1 LLRRLT
7 DAYPDAVE
15 LIGIDPAPRMIAEA
29 KAASAGPLR
38 LRFMTGVAERS
49 PSAEG
54 TFDLIVTTTSLEA
67 GSTVRGC
74 RWTPLSRSC
83 YVTVVGC
90 STPTCL
96 IYFWTVLMTYWRSP
110 GDLPDPPQRVPVRI
124 LIVCGECLVVDGL
137 MRLINR
143 RGEMQVVG
151 TASSVADA
159 LESVE
164 SLRPD
169 VLLSDDLSGDGD
181 MATLTERVVAQ
192 FPETKVLVL
201 AGGATPDT
209 ALRSISAGC
218 SGVVAKTAT
227 VDDVVRALS
236 QVHRGEVPIPS
247 TLLPELVSGLRRSGR
262 RIGDEITPRE
272 REVLGHLASGL
283 SLPDISA
290 AMFIS
295 INTTRNH
302 TQRVIE
308 KLGAHSK
315 LEAVVIAMREGL
327 EMTPHR
333 PSTAAVGADLALPSP
348 DGNPSWGDSQIGEPN
363 STWPR

>member
-1 LLRRLT
+1 
-7 DAYPDAVE
+7 
-15 LIGIDPAPRMIAEA
+15 M
-29 KAASAGPLR
+29 
-38 LRFMTGVAERS
+38 
-49 PSAEG
+49 
-54 TFDLIVTTTSLEA
+54 
-67 GSTVRGC
+67 
-74 RWTPLSRSC
+74 
-83 YVTVVGC
+83 
-90 STPTCL
+90 
-96 IYFWTVLMTYWRSP
+96 
-110 GDLPDPPQRVPVRI
+110 RI

-363 STWPR
+363 STRPR